1 MQEFCNGGSLRQ
13 AISRGMFGKRL
24 RWRWQPIVASLQGIA
39 SGMDYMHAKRI
50 CHGDL
55 NPNNVLL
62 KVRSLSACA
71 CAVLPSRLA
80 CVTSTASKPVV
91 TCR

>member
-1 MQEFCNGGSLRQ
+1 MVAAVQEFCNGGSMRQ

-24 RWRWQPIVASLQGIA
+24 RRRWRPIVAALESIA
-39 SGMDYMHAKRI
+39 SGMDYMHAKRF

-62 KVRSLSACA
+62 KARSPSPFPAAAWASAA
-71 CAVLPSRLA
+71 
-80 CVTSTASKPVV
+80 
-91 TCR
+91 